1 MAVSKSSPINFT
13 KISEEMAWVTERWM
27 NAEIDI
33 IDPNLKDLDWDE
45 WTNTSRGEAI
55 VLWSGKARVQQVA
68 YETGTP
74 EVGKAVL
81 ANRRVS
87 FQVPKDEVRPFIR
100 SGLTIRVTDGGEYPE
115 LENIEFQ
122 VVSSINSS
130 YAWLTSIE
138 CRADLKSELEHGS

>member
-1 MAVSKSSPINFT
+1 MAVYKSSPINFA
-13 KISEEMAWVTERWM
+13 KISDEMSWVAERWM
-27 NAEIDI
+27 NAEIEI

-45 WTNTSRGEAI
+45 WTNTSKGESI

-74 EVGKAVL
+74 ENGRAVL

-87 FQVPKDEVRPFIR
+87 FQVPRDEVRPFIR
-100 SGLTIRVTDGGEYPE
+100 SGLTIRVTDGGEFPG
-115 LENIEFQ
+115 LENIDFM
-122 VVSSINSS
+122 VISSINSS

-138 CRADLKSELEHGS
+138 CKADLKSEMDDGE